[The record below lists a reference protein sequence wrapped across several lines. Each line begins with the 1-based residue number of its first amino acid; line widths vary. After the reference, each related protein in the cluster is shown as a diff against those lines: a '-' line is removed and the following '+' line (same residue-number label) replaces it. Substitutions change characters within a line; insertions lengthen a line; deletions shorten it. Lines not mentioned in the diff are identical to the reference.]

1 MPDTY
6 MNQGRSARQRLAK
19 NFAEDAAD
27 GLLTE
32 ASLAADYAARLV
44 AILRGAGCGAISTGA
59 LKKALTDCFGD
70 CQGAINRALDGEGL
84 EIDRHQLD
92 LTEVEGA

>member
-6 MNQGRSARQRLAK
+6 LTPSRAAHRRMAK
-19 NFAEDAAD
+19 SFAIDAAD

-32 ASLAADYAARLV
+32 ANLAADYAARLI
-44 AILRGAGCGAISTGA
+44 ATLRNAGAGNLSIGA
-59 LKKALTDCFGD
+59 LKDALTDAFGD

-84 EIDRHQLD
+84 AEDRHQID
-92 LTEVEGA
+92 LSEVDGA